1 MRFIKFNDSQIDSFL
16 FMELSD
22 LAKTLSKNPDLEL
35 EYAPYSYLNPAEN
48 KIYLTHFW
56 DHRPLADQ
64 ISGLKSDVYL
74 TASGQVF
81 HSSRKE
87 TKQFIDQAKKL
98 QAGGF
103 AKQLFVL
110 LESVRIEEIIKKER
124 PGTKKYFN
132 RRTAMYRK
140 YFRSQLTIH
149 LERNIAA
156 DALFNALYLKLTAES
171 PLETIP
177 LLNKDFERMLPFLQ
191 RELEMAFESSGTAQ
205 TAGTALRITETAEE
219 FFEKDMLNT
228 YFFLP
233 ENGFEE
239 ADGLTFKDLKRTNK
253 LDNDDTLDLDRKEER
268 DVHDQEMP
276 TWHRETSKATDS
288 FLQYD
293 LEHGSKTD
301 LMGNGLREG
310 EDGDQAMGTVQGSAR
325 ESKRNNYA
333 ESDVLE
339 NRQDGE
345 FLGREHPFGKEN
357 KYAYPVFKEPETIA
371 PEHYQQYSEN
381 KAIISHYQKK
391 LKQMI
396 KKTLEHKK
404 TNPRTDLHTGRLG
417 RKLLRWVTDDNPR
430 LFYKKQE
437 PSMQIDAVFTLL
449 VDCSASMHDKM
460 DDTKL
465 GITLFHEALKSVGVV
480 HQVTGFW
487 EDTNEAS
494 ALSQPNYFHRVIPFR
509 HSLSKS
515 SGPTIMQLS
524 PEEDNRDGYA
534 IRHMTKE
541 LVSRQEKQKFL
552 LVFSD
557 GEPAAMDYEQKGI
570 VDTHEAVLEARKR
583 GIEVI
588 NIFLSSGEAEESQIK
603 TIQNIYGKFSII
615 VPDVSALPD
624 VLFPLLRKLLKK
636 SILSI

>member
-22 LAKTLSKNPDLEL
+22 LAKTLSKNPDLEM

-56 DHRPLADQ
+56 DHRPAADQ

-74 TASGQVF
+74 HATGHVF
-81 HSSRKE
+81 HSSPRE
-87 TKQFIDQAKKL
+87 TNDFIKKTKRL
-98 QAGGF
+98 SIPEF
-103 AKQLFVL
+103 AKQLFSL
-110 LESVRIEEIIKKER
+110 LEDVRTEEIIKRER
-124 PGTKKYFN
+124 PGTKKFFK
-132 RRTAMYRK
+132 RRTEMYRM

-149 LERNIAA
+149 LERNIKT
-156 DALFNALYLKLTAES
+156 DALFNALFLKLTAES
-171 PLETIP
+171 PLEAVPAI
-177 LLNKDFERMLPFLQ
+177 NEDFERMLPFLQ
-191 RELEMAFESSGTAQ
+191 RELEYAYESAGTEQ
-205 TAGTALRITETAEE
+205 TARIALRISETIEE
-219 FFEKDMLNT
+219 FLEKDMLNT

-233 ENGFEE
+233 EHGFEE
-239 ADGLTFKDLKRTNK
+239 GTGLTFKDLKRTNK
-253 LDNDDTLDLDRKEER
+253 LDNDDSLELDRKEER

-325 ESKRNNYA
+325 ESKKNNYA
-333 ESDVLE
+333 QSEVLE
-339 NRQDGE
+339 NRQDGNTN
-345 FLGREHPFGKEN
+345 GSQNAFGKEN
-357 KYAYPVFKEPETIA
+357 KFAFAVQKTPDPA
-371 PEHYQQYSEN
+371 SPEHYQQYSRN

-396 KKTLEHKK
+396 QKTLEHKK

-417 RKLLRWVTDDNPR
+417 KKLLRWITDDNPR

-437 PSMQIDAVFTLL
+437 PSIQIDAVFTLL

-487 EDTNEAS
+487 EDTNDAS
-494 ALSQPNYFHRVIPFR
+494 AVSQPNYFHRIIPFR
-509 HSLSKS
+509 SSLNKS
-515 SGPTIMQLS
+515 AGPAIMQLN
-524 PEEDNRDGYA
+524 PEEDNRDGFA

-541 LVSRQEKQKFL
+541 LSARQEKQKFL
-552 LVFSD
+552 IVFSD

-570 VDTHEAVLEARKR
+570 VDTHEAVIEARKR

-588 NIFLSSGEAEESQIK
+588 NIFLSNGEAEESQVK

-615 VPDVSALPD
+615 VPNVSDLPD

-636 SILSI
+636 SIQSL

>member
-22 LAKTLSKNPDLEL
+22 LAKTLSQNAELEL
-35 EYAPYSYLNPAEN
+35 EYAPYSYLNPTEN

-56 DHRPLADQ
+56 DHRPEEDQ
-64 ISGLKSDVYL
+64 RGGLKSDVYL
-74 TASGQVF
+74 HAYGHVF
-81 HSSRKE
+81 YSDRKE
-87 TKQFIDQAKKL
+87 TDKWIKQAVKL
-98 QAGGF
+98 SVPSF
-103 AKQLFVL
+103 AKQLFAL
-110 LESVRIEEIIKKER
+110 LEAARVEAKIVQDR
-124 PGTKKYFN
+124 PGTGKYFA
-132 RRTAMYRK
+132 RRTALYRR
-140 YFRSQLTIH
+140 YFQSQLTIH

-156 DALFNALYLKLTAES
+156 DALFNALYLKLTADS
-171 PLETIP
+171 PLEVLPP
-177 LLNKDFERMLPFLQ
+177 LNEDFERMLPYLQ
-191 RELEMAFESSGTAQ
+191 RELESAYESRSTSE
-205 TAGTALRITETAEE
+205 TAGIALRISETAEE
-219 FFEKDMLNT
+219 FLDKDMLNT

-233 ENGFEE
+233 EHGYEE
-239 ADGLTFKDLKRTNK
+239 EDGARFADLKRVNK
-253 LDNDDTLDLDRKEER
+253 LDNDDELDVDRKEER

-325 ESKRNNYA
+325 ESAKNNYKD
-333 ESDVLE
+333 SDVQE
-339 NRQDGE
+339 NRQDGSDRTGS
-345 FLGREHPFGKEN
+345 LFGKEN
-357 KYAYPVFKEPETIA
+357 RFAFAVDKDPAVATPGELTL
-371 PEHYQQYSEN
+371 YSEN
-381 KAIISHYQKK
+381 KAAVSHYQKK

-404 TNPRTDLHTGRLG
+404 TSPRTNLHTGRLG
-417 RKLLRWVTDDNPR
+417 RKLLRWLTDDNPR

-437 PSMQIDAVFTLL
+437 PDMQIDAVFSLL

-460 DDTKL
+460 EDTKL

-494 ALSQPNYFHRVIPFR
+494 AASQPNYFHRVISFQG
-509 HSLSKS
+509 SLSKGA
-515 SGPTIMQLS
+515 GPAIMQLN
-524 PEEDNRDGYA
+524 PEEDNRDGFA
-534 IRHMTKE
+534 IRHMTRE
-541 LVSRQEKQKFL
+541 LTARYEKQKFL
-552 LVFSD
+552 IVFSD

-570 VDTHEAVLEARKR
+570 VDTHEAVIEARKR

-588 NIFLSSGEAEESQIK
+588 NIFLSNGDVAEAQVK
-603 TIQNIYGKFSII
+603 TIQNIYGKYSII
-615 VPDVSALPD
+615 VPNVSDLPD

-636 SILSI
+636 SIQSG